1 MADRKDERIP
11 FSINS
16 PEGHYR
22 GEAVGRNLR
31 DYSVF
36 EVNLA
41 DGEKFEIEAVPD
53 RNIPEYKW
61 QAYTAKFNKLVP
73 EVGRIIERYF
83 KKKQTA

>member
-1 MADRKDERIP
+1 MGISEERIP

-36 EVNLA
+36 EVKLA
-41 DGEKFEIEAVPD
+41 DGQSFHIEAVP
-53 RNIPEYKW
+53 NHELPEYHW
-61 QAYTAKFNKLVP
+61 QAYSQRFSKLVP

-83 KKKQTA
+83 KKKSG